1 MTRIRL
7 QIEDPAMRI
16 TLVVMLK
23 AAGHEVIAEAP
34 QITIADNAA
43 AAIKAAAS
51 GPSLLLAAASGIG
64 EAVEAMKH
72 GVYGYIF
79 VPLQPGEAALMVER
93 AAGAVRGEQETPHGK
108 TNLKEVE
115 RRHILHVL
123 RQCRGNRVK
132 AATLLGIGRNTLW
145 RKLRQF
151 SITEDDEG

>member
-16 TLVVMLK
+16 TLAVMLK

-51 GPSLLLAAASGIG
+51 GPALLLAAASGIG

-79 VPLQPGEAALMVER
+79 VPLQPGEAVLMVEG
-93 AAGAVRGEQETPHGK
+93 AAGAVRQEQETPHGE

-115 RRHILHVL
+115 RRHILNVL
-123 RQCRGNRVK
+123 RECRGNQVK
-132 AATLLGIGRNTLW
+132 AANLLGIGRNTLW
-145 RKLRQF
+145 RKLKQYR
-151 SITEDDEG
+151 ITEDEDG